1 MIPYYKWRPCHGT
14 QAVHKGTNHRCLE
27 VHTNHL
33 LLLGDE
39 QIAALLSIW
48 FFFCCLFG
56 FEWVVFFSEFNQVV
70 CFQGLN
76 EIVSKCNAFAID
88 DCSEAIHMKTP
99 MAIKES
105 KLDSSF
111 QGNLTSY
118 LW

>member
-1 MIPYYKWRPCHGT
+1 ME
-14 QAVHKGTNHRCLE
+14 A
-27 VHTNHL
+27 HTNHL

-39 QIAALLSIW
+39 QNICSLVNLGFALL
-48 FFFCCLFG
+48 LFSG
-56 FEWVVFFSEFNQVV
+56 FERVVCFSNFNQVV
-70 CFQGLN
+70 CFQGFK
-76 EIVSKCNAFAID
+76 EIVSECNCFAID